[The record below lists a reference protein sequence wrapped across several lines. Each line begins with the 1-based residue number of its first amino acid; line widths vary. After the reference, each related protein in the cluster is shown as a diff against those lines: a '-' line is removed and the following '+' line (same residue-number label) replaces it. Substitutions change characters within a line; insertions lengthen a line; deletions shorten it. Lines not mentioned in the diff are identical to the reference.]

1 MHSPLTGAKKKI
13 ASAVCVL
20 GIVALCLGVVG
31 YQNKLK
37 ADENLPVMTRGVVD
51 KINQIPES
59 KRDIY
64 DKNADAAK
72 LGTKENPFLILEIV
86 PYVEYSTIGYQIEGC
101 EPLEVEK
108 MGADS
113 YISTIGSFGGGT
125 AGKGEKAWFFKEE
138 VDQTGDLSAFTEYG
152 YNSYDLKR
160 IKGYYE
166 LVDTGTGSFQQNE
179 DGTIVKSS
187 KGNIVWHSLLESE
200 LNNEYKNQT
209 FQSPDEKKNLL
220 KQKGDRIYTIRVNSE
235 NDPVYVA
242 HDYRVY
248 RSSNNFLIQSLG
260 LSKEEAKNYSVII
273 KTITPQEL
281 NANPDW
287 VKYADLYI
295 ATAKMTMVKDSEWE
309 TYKAVWNRYNRYQ
322 HNATSSSNESSFE
335 DIEGQKDRD
344 ISWQIALAMY
354 NKITADINYA
364 PIVMTS
370 SSYMNASQEKKIKTQ
385 IFDWNLNF
393 SGYYDE
399 ATRPAYNNNMYK
411 LAVMLFSMKSELFKK
426 LYLDK
431 DNPLIVDGKY
441 LNASSYKNENDEIVN
456 DKQTAQNYW
465 SMFTFMLSDANG
477 ERPSP
482 KYDNSWYQYWA
493 NDQEKWDNYGVAG
506 NITDEVNQGYVNDR
520 LFVCKD
526 DGSISQ
532 KYTSQNVPAG
542 NQNSRYTD
550 FKTYLDD
557 NKPNGHGE
565 GQATPADA
573 VRYVLGQ
580 KKNTNNKIK
589 GDLEVLDIEPC
600 YDSKNGYSLTKNYIY
615 MMVPN
620 LEGKVNITHMTTAEF
635 IGTAQDLNSTYD
647 LIYMGLDDGAYNKEQ
662 QTLKDPTDN
671 KDVSGQFTKWNDSSM
686 NGKVYFH
693 TGDVAKSALYD
704 EWEWNYRSNHSV
716 KFLWLGRASATQ
728 DEDFPVIRFPGNDI
742 TKIKKDELSKY
753 LDAGYPIVAERYLY
767 ANNKLRID
775 QYSNISAFIREEKEA
790 GSSLYRSVDR
800 AAIEKAL
807 RCSQAEVE
815 WKELPELYNGK
826 TESKSSSTIPDAD
839 YLNTDTNGRS
849 LLTFKFAVKDEDPD
863 HKYKYRIYIDQNGD
877 GKFER
882 DEIFYHAKTATA
894 SGVEQQRTIKIS
906 KLYVG
911 LIQWKI
917 EVYRTDNQQIRFTKT
932 GCSAAKNRTGSKK
945 QINVLQIMP
954 KDGDYN
960 GKLNL
965 STDPLF
971 TKYYKN
977 LNDYEIS
984 VDTITCSRFME
995 YFKNGNRFSFDESK
1009 DVNIGGDGEQ
1019 NPSAYP
1025 DSIKTQLYDKYNM
1038 LIIGF
1043 GDCYGGEDLSN
1054 ENGAVDFIKYF
1065 AAKGKSILFAH
1076 DLTSMNNVKVQ
1087 ANLRNPYGY
1096 SANALL
1102 RDLMGM
1108 NRYKAVS
1115 NQLSAAER
1123 NKIIRYQEKQKD
1135 EQGDN
1140 KYDTVTDVNGKSLD
1154 EIHGFTY
1161 YEIKR
1166 LAFDKQKWTKEDWGR
1181 DDKWQ
1186 NNDKWPQGKKPD
1198 DWEVIRNWKMPYQY
1212 LIKDAKG
1219 DAVCNVNWQ
1228 TTNSGFN
1235 NLNDETTLVTKT
1247 NEGQI
1252 TQYPYKIGTWT
1263 TNNKNE
1269 NVFDDSKLEVAKT
1282 HGQYYQLNMEDPEV
1296 TVWYC
1301 LADAG
1306 KVCGEGKSDV
1316 YGVSPNDT
1324 ANNYYIYSKANIFY
1338 SGVGHSKVESDME
1351 AKLFINTIIGA
1362 YRVSYEPPIVEVLNP
1377 EAEITDTK
1385 NLSYTMT
1392 YNQEYDGDTTEI
1404 LSQKAADTANEGAGS
1419 DADSDMVKVWFSP
1432 VELNAIS
1439 TRLRFSIYYTDGNS
1453 GEKHYVTTIYH
1464 VNEDDKVDTLTTN
1477 ESRNW
1482 VYADEQNAQGDYIT
1496 DNINSMDE
1504 YYFYYPKAYLS
1515 ENWKD
1520 KDGNVHTNARRNITF
1535 EIKNNKIKETGY
1547 TKLNMQTQALFL
1559 LD

>member
-13 ASAVCVL
+13 ASAACVL

-37 ADENLPVMTRGVVD
+37 ADENLPVVTRGVVD

-59 KRDIY
+59 KRDMY
-64 DKNADAAK
+64 DADKSTYA
-72 LGTKENPFLILEIV
+72 LGTKENPFFILELV
-86 PYVEYSTIGYQIEGC
+86 PYDEYGSFGYNIGGC
-101 EPLEVEK
+101 EPTDVQKMRGTGKIDTLGSMNMCDEK
-108 MGADS
+108 RMDKTYFFEDAQELKTTEFEHPLVKED
-113 YISTIGSFGGGT
+113 IVQSF
-125 AGKGEKAWFFKEE
+125 
-138 VDQTGDLSAFTEYG
+138 D
-152 YNSYDLKR
+152 
-160 IKGYYE
+160 GYYE
-166 LVDTGTGSFQQNE
+166 LVEAGEGAFRQNE
-179 DGTIVKSS
+179 DGTIVKADG
-187 KGNIVWHSLLESE
+187 GNIIWHTIYDLE
-200 LNNEYKNQT
+200 
-209 FQSPDEKKNLL
+209 
-220 KQKGDRIYTIRVNSE
+220 KQKDYPTQVFQGKDEPKKILTNVGERIYTVRESSPD
-235 NDPVYVA
+235 DPVYSVEG
-242 HDYRVY
+242 YY
-248 RSSNNFLIQSLG
+248 YYKNNENFLKHSLK
-260 LSKEEAKNYSVII
+260 LSDEAAAKYSVII
-273 KTITPQEL
+273 KTITPKEL
-281 NANPDW
+281 NANPSW
-287 VKYADLYI
+287 AKYADLYI
-295 ATAKMTMVKDSEWE
+295 VSASCADNEFKNMWK
-309 TYKAVWNRYNRYQ
+309 KYNRY
-322 HNATSSSNESSFE
+322 HHTSAVTDYKNGFE
-335 DIEGQKDRD
+335 NTDSDKERD
-344 ISWQIALAMY
+344 ISWEVAKEMY
-354 NKITADINYA
+354 DKITADTNYA
-364 PIVMTS
+364 AIMMTAESYKITKWTKVMLS
-370 SSYMNASQEKKIKTQ
+370 L
-385 IFDWNLNF
+385 FDWNLRPSGDTF
-393 SGYYDE
+393 SYD
-399 ATRPAYNNNMYK
+399 ASNNNMYK
-411 LAVMLFSMKSELFKK
+411 LTVMLLSMKQELFKK

-431 DNPLIVDGKY
+431 DNPLISNDGKF
-441 LNASSYKNENDEIVN
+441 LL
-456 DKQTAQNYW
+456 QTGDAQEYW
-465 SMFTFMLSDANG
+465 NMFTFLPTNARTTDPEVN
-477 ERPSP
+477 
-482 KYDNSWYQYWA
+482 YNWYGYFTSMDKW
-493 NDQEKWDNYGVAG
+493 NDYQMAG
-506 NITDEVNQGYVNDR
+506 NIEANRRYINNRIYIGGDGGDILRNYLQDGLNLTDKTGT
-520 LFVCKD
+520 K
-526 DGSISQ
+526 
-532 KYTSQNVPAG
+532 
-542 NQNSRYTD
+542 YTD
-550 FKTYLDD
+550 FQDFMD
-557 NKPNGHGE
+557 NADK
-565 GQATPADA
+565 ATPADA

-580 KKNTNNKIK
+580 KNNTNKIE
-589 GDLEVLDIEPC
+589 GDLNILDIEPC

-647 LIYMGLDDGAYNKEQ
+647 LIYMGLDDGAYRKEKQ
-662 QTLKDPTDN
+662 SLQDPTDGN
-671 KDVSGQFTKWNDSSM
+671 WKEEEYTKWNDSSM
-686 NGKVYFH
+686 NGKIYFH

-716 KFLWLGRASATQ
+716 KFLWFDRASATQ
-728 DEDFPVIRFPGNDI
+728 NEDFPVIRFPGNDI

-790 GSSLYRSVDR
+790 GSSLYRSEDI

-826 TESKSSSTIPDAD
+826 TESESSSTIPDAD

-877 GKFER
+877 GKFES
-882 DEIFYHAKTATA
+882 DEIFYHAKTAAA

-917 EVYRTDNQQIRFTKT
+917 EVYRTDNKQIRFTKT

-960 GKLNL
+960 GKLDL

-984 VDTITCSRFME
+984 VDTITCSKFME

-1087 ANLRNPYGY
+1087 ADLRNPYGY

-1108 NRYKAVS
+1108 NRFKAVS

-1123 NKIIRYQEKQKD
+1123 EHIIAYQGKQKD
-1135 EQGDN
+1135 EQGN
-1140 KYDTVTDVNGKSLD
+1140 LIYDTVTDVNGKALD
-1154 EIHGFTY
+1154 EVHGFTY

-1166 LAFDKQKWTKEDWGR
+1166 LAFDKQKWTKEDWER
-1181 DDKWQ
+1181 
-1186 NNDKWPQGKKPD
+1186 NDKWPQGKKPD

-1212 LIKDAKG
+1212 LIKDANGKV
-1219 DAVCNVNWQ
+1219 VCNVNWQ

-1301 LADAG
+1301 LADDG
-1306 KVCGEGKSDV
+1306 KDCGEGKADI

-1338 SGVGHSKVESDME
+1338 SGVGHSKVDSDME

-1385 NLSYTMT
+1385 NLTYTMT
-1392 YNQEYDGDTTEI
+1392 YNQEYDGNTTEV
-1404 LSQKAADTANEGAGS
+1404 LSQKEVDTANEGAGS

-1482 VYADEQNAQGDYIT
+1482 VYADEKNAQGDYIT